1 MTAPPSPAETVA
13 LLRELVEIESPTGTA
28 GVAAAAAWTRARL
41 EALGGTAVPLDGA
54 HLRVDFAGAGAPLVL
69 LAHTDTV
76 WPVGTLAQLPF
87 RVEDGRAHGPGAYD
101 MKAGIVTI
109 LAALAE
115 PPLPG
120 DPPRRAL
127 RVLVTADEEQGSVTA
142 RAHIAAAAAGA
153 AAALV
158 LEPCLPGGGVKL
170 QRKGIGRFRLTVH
183 GRAAHAGTQPS
194 PGISAIDEL
203 ARQIVAVHGLADPAR
218 GISVNVGVI
227 SGGTAENVI
236 AAQAQAQIDI
246 RIPRHAHAD
255 ELESALRGLIPEV
268 AGARHEWSG
277 EWTRPPLEVS
287 AGAELLY
294 AAAARHA
301 AALGLHLDRGGSGG
315 GSDGNLIG
323 ALGVPVLDGLGPDG
337 AGAHAQHEHVLLDSI
352 PQRARL
358 LARLLVDPGVA

>member
-1 MTAPPSPAETVA
+1 MTPEATVG

-28 GVAAAAAWTRARL
+28 GVRVAAEWMAERL
-41 EALGGTAVPLDGA
+41 EALGGTVAIDDGD
-54 HLRVDFAGAGAPLVL
+54 HLRADFPGAGDPLVVVG
-69 LAHTDTV
+69 HTDTV
-76 WPVGTLAQLPF
+76 WAVGTLERLPV
-87 RVEDGRAHGPGAYD
+87 RVEGGKALGPGVYD
-101 MKAGIVTI
+101 MKAGLVTI

-115 PPLPG
+115 PPRPG
-120 DPPRRAL
+120 DPPRRAV
-127 RVLVTADEEQGSVTA
+127 RVLLTADEERGSLTA
-142 RAHIAAAAAGA
+142 RPAIAAAARGA

-194 PGISAIDEL
+194 PGISAIEEL
-203 ARQIVAVHGLADPAR
+203 ARQVVRLHALADPAR

-227 SGGTAENVI
+227 RGGTAENVI
-236 AAQAQAQIDI
+236 ADRAEAHVDV
-246 RIPRHAHAD
+246 RIARGEHAP
-255 ELESALRGLIPEV
+255 ELEAALHGLVPEV

-277 EWTRPPLEVS
+277 EWTRPPLES
-287 AGAELLY
+287 SPGAELLF

-301 AALGLHLDRGGSGG
+301 AELGLVLQRGGSGG

-337 AGAHAQHEHVLLDSI
+337 GGAHAVTEHVLLASV
-352 PQRARL
+352 PQRAHL
-358 LARLLVDPGVA
+358 LARLLVDPGL